1 MEFLTGLI
9 KIRKKHDQQNQ
20 NNFHQTNFGNLSFV
34 QDVKKDVNLQVLLID
49 RCRSIL
55 PTWQEWHL
63 LPVNT

>member
-9 KIRKKHDQQNQ
+9 KIRKKHDRQNQ
-20 NNFHQTNFGNLSFV
+20 NNFHQTNFGNLSSV